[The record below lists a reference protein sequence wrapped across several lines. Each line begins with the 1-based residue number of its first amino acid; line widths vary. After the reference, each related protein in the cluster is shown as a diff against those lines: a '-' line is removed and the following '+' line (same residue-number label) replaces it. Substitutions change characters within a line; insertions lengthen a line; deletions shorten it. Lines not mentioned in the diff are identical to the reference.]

1 MVTHQ
6 SDEIHDG
13 IQTHTHTHRATS
25 VHTLR
30 LHNTE
35 HDSSLKNAGVYKT
48 EDIVL
53 ALEQEHVKHI
63 SVKSNL
69 RREEYADSHTQTARL
84 GPTVLTLSM
93 SLYFPI
99 SE

>member
-1 MVTHQ
+1 MTTHQ

-13 IQTHTHTHRATS
+13 IQTHTHRATS
-25 VHTLR
+25 IRTLR

-35 HDSSLKNAGVYKT
+35 HDSSLKNAGVY
-48 EDIVL
+48 EAEAIVL
-53 ALEQEHVKHI
+53 ALEQEHVRHI
-63 SVKSNL
+63 SVKSTL
-69 RREEYADSHTQTARL
+69 RMEEYADSRTQTTRL
-84 GPTVLTLSM
+84 GPAVLTLSM